1 MLATSQDI
9 DSSTSQLAVG
19 QRRTAKSTPTLFVK
33 TLGELSLHLDGQAI
47 RVIPGMVRTL
57 EMIAYLL
64 EHKRCT
70 LLDLQRDVFAHKHPI
85 DARSHIHV
93 IRSFMLKHLHG
104 LSMPFDLPSRTYS
117 LEHPRL
123 LVQWDVT
130 EVRRGINFNRRSGLE
145 HALKQYG
152 GKFLTKSESQW
163 VLKLRSS
170 LETEILCDGLRRL
183 EVLQA
188 QSSHRDCLKLARG
201 LLEIDPLNAAVLLA
215 LLRSMAALE
224 GSASAQ
230 LELNRVR
237 EMFKQDSRKWPVAL
251 AGLRHSL
258 A

>member
-9 DSSTSQLAVG
+9 DSSTSQLPLG
-19 QRRTAKSTPTLFVK
+19 QRRTTKNGPILFVK
-33 TLGELSLHLDGQAI
+33 TLGDPSLRLDGQPI
-47 RVIPGMVRTL
+47 RVIPGLLRTL

-70 LLDLQRDVFAHKHPI
+70 LADLQRNVFAHKHPI

-93 IRSFMLKHLHG
+93 IRSFMLKYLHG

-130 EVRRGINFNRRSGLE
+130 EVRRGINFHRRSGLE

-152 GKFLTKSESQW
+152 GKFLAKSESQW
-163 VLKLRSS
+163 VLQLRSS
-170 LETEILCDGLRRL
+170 LEADILRDGLRVL
-183 EVLQA
+183 EALQA
-188 QSSHRDCLKLARG
+188 QGSHRDCLKLARG
-201 LLEIDPLNAAVLLA
+201 LLEIEPLNAAVLLA

-230 LELNRVR
+230 FELSRVR

-251 AGLRHSL
+251 AGLRQSL

>member
-9 DSSTSQLAVG
+9 DSSPSQLPLG
-19 QRRTAKSTPTLFVK
+19 QRRTAKSGPILFVK
-33 TLGELSLHLDGQAI
+33 TLGELGLSLDGQPI
-47 RVIPGMVRTL
+47 QVLPGLLRTL

-70 LLDLQRDVFAHKHPI
+70 LADLQRDVFAHKHPI

-130 EVRRGINFNRRSGLE
+130 EVRRGLNFNRRSGLE

-152 GKFLTKSESQW
+152 GRFLAKSESQW
-163 VLKLRSS
+163 VLALRGS
-170 LETEILCDGLRRL
+170 LEAEILRDGLRLL
-183 EVLQA
+183 EKLQA
-188 QSSHRDCLKLARG
+188 QGSHRDCLKLARG
-201 LLEIDPLNAAVLLA
+201 LLEIEPLDAAVLLA
-215 LLRSMAALE
+215 LLRSMAVLE
-224 GSASAQ
+224 GSESARH
-230 LELNRVR
+230 ELNRVR
-237 EMFKQDSRKWPVAL
+237 EMFKQDSRKWPVVL
-251 AGLRHSL
+251 AGLRQSL

>member
-1 MLATSQDI
+1 MRATSQDI
-9 DSSTSQLAVG
+9 DSSTSRLAPR
-19 QRRTAKSTPTLFVK
+19 QRRTTKTTPTLFVK
-33 TLGELSLHLDGQAI
+33 TLGELGLRLDGEPIQ
-47 RVIPGMVRTL
+47 VIPGLVRTL

-70 LLDLQRDVFAHKHPI
+70 LADLQRNVFAHKHPI

-145 HALKQYG
+145 HALRQYG
-152 GKFLTKSESQW
+152 GSFLAKSESQW
-163 VLKLRSS
+163 VLELRSS
-170 LETEILCDGLRRL
+170 LRADILRDGLRVL
-183 EVLQA
+183 EDLQA
-188 QSSHRDCLKLARG
+188 QGSHRVCLKLGRE
-201 LLEIDPLNAAVLLA
+201 LLEIEPLDAAVLLA
-215 LLRSMAALE
+215 LLRSMAYLE
-224 GSASAQ
+224 GSESARP
-230 LELNRVR
+230 ELNRVR
-237 EMFKQDSRKWPVAL
+237 EMFKQDSRKWPVVL
-251 AGLRHSL
+251 AGLRQSL